1 VVALLW
7 SLFVEILR
15 GLAGSMA
22 ARLPADNGHDLFER
36 TVAQLAP
43 RLRRLRTPHQLMGT
57 LRWGAGELDRAYANA
72 PAEARSAVACREGCA
87 SCCHVAVDVQAHEVL
102 FAADHIQVH
111 FSPQA
116 LSDALERLD
125 AHRSRVAAF
134 AGSERD
140 QSRQACALLQAGA
153 CSIYAGRPQPCRSHH
168 TSDAAVCEAHLLN
181 PSVEI
186 TNVYIPA
193 LRARMFS
200 VMLGVDEAIE
210 AAGYDER
217 AYDFGSALHEA
228 LTNPLCLD
236 AWMRQRTAFPDDCL
250 AEPPEQR
257 PKGSGR

>member
-1 VVALLW
+1 
-7 SLFVEILR
+7 
-15 GLAGSMA
+15 MA
-22 ARLPADNGHDLFER
+22 ARLPAANGHDLFER

-72 PAEARSAVACREGCA
+72 PAEARSAVACHEGCA

-125 AHRSRVAAF
+125 AHRIRVAAF

-153 CSIYAGRPQPCRSHH
+153 CSIYAGRPQPCRSPHQRCRRMRSAPSQSFGRDH
-168 TSDAAVCEAHLLN
+168 QRLH
-181 PSVEI
+181 PSV
-186 TNVYIPA
+186 TGPHVF
-193 LRARMFS
+193 RDARRGRS
-200 VMLGVDEAIE
+200 H
-210 AAGYDER
+210 R
-217 AYDFGSALHEA
+217 GSWL
-228 LTNPLCLD
+228 
-236 AWMRQRTAFPDDCL
+236 
-250 AEPPEQR
+250 
-257 PKGSGR
+257 